1 MLSDSLNKIQIYLLL
16 KYNPINNFKIKTVNV
31 YWQFSLIFTYF
42 IDLNVGLGQRNHLCE
57 DVGHVK
63 ILHLIP
69 LPVGLVVN
77 VCSEGSFGWF
87 SVVDDI

>member
-16 KYNPINNFKIKTVNV
+16 KYNPINNFKIKTVKV
-31 YWQFSLIFTYF
+31 FWQFSLIFAYF
-42 IDLNVGLGQRNHLCE
+42 IDLNVGLGQRDHLWE

-69 LPVGLVVN
+69 LPVGFVVN
-77 VCSEGSFGWF
+77 VCSKGSLGWF
-87 SVVDDI
+87 SIVDDI